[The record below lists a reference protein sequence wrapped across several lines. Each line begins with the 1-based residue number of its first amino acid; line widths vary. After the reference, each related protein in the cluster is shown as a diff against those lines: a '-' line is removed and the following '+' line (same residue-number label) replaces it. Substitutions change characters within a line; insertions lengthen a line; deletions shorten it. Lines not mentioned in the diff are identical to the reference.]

1 MPSGKEEEMNKNGI
15 KVVALVCVTVLAGLI
30 VWLKDD
36 VLSALVLEII
46 VIYYCFKDINRY

>member
-1 MPSGKEEEMNKNGI
+1 MPSGKEDKMNKNGI

>member
-1 MPSGKEEEMNKNGI
+1 MPSGKEEKMNKNGI

>member
-1 MPSGKEEEMNKNGI
+1 MNKNGI
-15 KVVALVCVTVLAGLI
+15 KVVSLVCVTVLAGLI